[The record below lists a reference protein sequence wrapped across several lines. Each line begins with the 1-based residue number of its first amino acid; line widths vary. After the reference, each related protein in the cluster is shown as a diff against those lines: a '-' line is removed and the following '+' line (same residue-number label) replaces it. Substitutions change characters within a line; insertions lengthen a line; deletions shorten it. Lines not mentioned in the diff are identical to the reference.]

1 MQDRVEF
8 TKNSIKILNSLYK
21 DKIEI
26 TYDKYYIIKYNN
38 NIVEI
43 KTKYELKKYMRD
55 IISSDN
61 KKLHDDIQSIIR
73 LKYQLNKS
81 ELLTLKELYPNID
94 LFISTYIR
102 ILNEGIKIKLEL
114 FSYEQLLYYLVETYI
129 NYMKDKQ
136 NKDAFM
142 HMSLEEK
149 KLNEEIKDLE
159 EKLKKFLIVKKY
171 RFYYETYLKSIEY
184 ESETYNEGKEILE
197 LNLKNIDKEISE
209 KEKEL
214 QKLENKKITIRKK
227 GKMEF
232 CNQIINNLIDEKEK
246 NMEELQ
252 KLETKDK
259 QHSSKNKDS
268 FKEYVKDI
276 ELKTYEK
283 YYNEYKDI
291 NAQKILDDIL
301 EKKEKLNEK
310 IEEIATS
317 EYPEIHLILKH
328 YCLDSLKSIDIKSD
342 MSQKII
348 NDIIKLLEENK
359 K

>member
-1 MQDRVEF
+1 MQDRIEF
-8 TKNSIKILNSLYK
+8 TKNSIKILNNLYK

-26 TYDKYYIIKYNN
+26 TYDKCYLIKHNN
-38 NIVEI
+38 KEDEV
-43 KTKYELKKYMRD
+43 KTKYELKKYIRD

-61 KKLHDDIQSIIR
+61 NKLNDDIQAIIR

-81 ELLTLKELYPNID
+81 ELTTLKEIYPNID

-102 ILNEGIKIKLEL
+102 MLNEGIKIKIEN
-114 FSYEQLLYYLVETYI
+114 FTYEELLYYLVETYV

-142 HMSLEEK
+142 HASDEEK
-149 KLNEEIKDLE
+149 KLNKEIEKLE
-159 EKLKKFLIVKKY
+159 EKLNKFLIVKKY

-184 ESETYNEGKEILE
+184 EHETYNEGKEILE
-197 LNLKNIDKEISE
+197 LNLKNIDKEIST

-214 QKLENKKITIRKK
+214 QKLENKKITLHKK
-227 GKMEF
+227 EKV
-232 CNQIINNLIDEKEK
+232 NSYNNLINNLIDEKEK

-252 KLETKDK
+252 KLETNDK
-259 QHSSKNKDS
+259 NHPSKNKDS

-276 ELKTYEK
+276 DLKEYEE
-283 YYNEYKDI
+283 YYNKYKDVDAKELLDNI
-291 NAQKILDDIL
+291 N
-301 EKKEKLNEK
+301 KKKKKLNEK

-328 YCLDSLKSIDIKSD
+328 YCLDSLKSLDLKSD
-342 MSQKII
+342 MKPKII
-348 NDIIKLLEENK
+348 KDITKILEENK